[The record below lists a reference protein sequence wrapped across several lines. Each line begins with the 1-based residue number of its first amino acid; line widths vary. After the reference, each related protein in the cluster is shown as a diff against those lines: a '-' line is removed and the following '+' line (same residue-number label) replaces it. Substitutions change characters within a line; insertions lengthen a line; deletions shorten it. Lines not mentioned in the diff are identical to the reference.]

1 MKQYIDMTPN
11 QKSKFNEGKAEKNIE
26 IAEEMLIRKMMK
38 QYIDV
43 TPNQKSKF
51 NEGKIE
57 GKAEGKIEIAKSSLL
72 ENIDINTISRITGL
86 SVTEIEKLKAE
97 IEK

>member
-1 MKQYIDMTPN
+1 
-11 QKSKFNEGKAEKNIE
+11 
-26 IAEEMLIRKMMK
+26 MK